1 MVGTSVVRDT
11 VLAKRRKGDQMQ
23 RKGLNFEI
31 MANSLYI
38 LLPVNTC
45 FGSASNIFE
54 LPVQSF
60 TIYTHARHGLLLV
73 PSIAFQYALLGAWR

>member
-45 FGSASNIFE
+45 FGSASNIF
-54 LPVQSF
+54 
-60 TIYTHARHGLLLV
+60 
-73 PSIAFQYALLGAWR
+73 